1 VEARFAETS
10 EGLPALA
17 AELVQLKVDVIVVV
31 GGAPA
36 DAARAATKT
45 IPIVLGASPDP
56 VEAGFV
62 ASLSRPG
69 GNITGMSRLSPEL
82 AGKRLQLPKE
92 VAPGVTRVAVLSNP
106 DHPGERLDWRELQTA
121 AGVVGVS
128 LQYLVVR
135 AFLKATDLCASDPER
150 VADLLVVKGYT
161 TQRDYALQAIR
172 VIPYNRWREYNP
184 EDTVRYAL
192 RLHEAGMIKSTPQ
205 KILAQGTDWR
215 FFNEL
220 KKELKG

>member
-45 IPIVLGASPDP
+45 IPIVLGASPDL

-69 GNITGMSRLSPEL
+69 GNITGMSRLSPESTS
-82 AGKRLQLPKE
+82 
-92 VAPGVTRVAVLSNP
+92 VAEGGRSGRNAS
-106 DHPGERLDWRELQTA
+106 G
-121 AGVVGVS
+121 
-128 LQYLVVR
+128 R
-135 AFLKATDLCASDPER
+135 AF
-150 VADLLVVKGYT
+150 
-161 TQRDYALQAIR
+161 
-172 VIPYNRWREYNP
+172 
-184 EDTVRYAL
+184 
-192 RLHEAGMIKSTPQ
+192 KSRPS
-205 KILAQGTDWR
+205 G
-215 FFNEL
+215 
-220 KKELKG
+220 